1 MEIFNITKFV
11 EFKRAQPF
19 KQFAENVITAR
30 READSGGSLI
40 KGTVQKLQGNS
51 GYGTF
56 YKIYFE
62 KKVKIFFEKILL
74 KKKLKKKL
82 VKKSFKILMKK
93 SYRKNL

>member
-1 MEIFNITKFV
+1 MIQIFFYQFPGLEIFNITKFV

-30 READSGGSLI
+30 READSGGSSI

-62 KKVKIFFEKILL
+62 KKLKYFL
-74 KKKLKKKL
+74 KKY
-82 VKKSFKILMKK
+82 F
-93 SYRKNL
+93 